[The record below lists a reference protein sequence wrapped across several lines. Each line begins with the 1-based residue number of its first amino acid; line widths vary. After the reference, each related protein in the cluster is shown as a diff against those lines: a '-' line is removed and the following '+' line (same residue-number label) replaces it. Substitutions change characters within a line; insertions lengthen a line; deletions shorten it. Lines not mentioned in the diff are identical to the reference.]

1 MNNMSMNMSNMS
13 MYEMMMQQQQV
24 MLKAAMEQQM
34 RALNPLQFQVNIFVS
49 FSLKYFITFK

>member
-49 FSLKYFITFK
+49 LS

>member
-34 RALNPLQFQVNIFVS
+34 RALNPLQFQVNIFHHTLLNILQQS
-49 FSLKYFITFK
+49 S